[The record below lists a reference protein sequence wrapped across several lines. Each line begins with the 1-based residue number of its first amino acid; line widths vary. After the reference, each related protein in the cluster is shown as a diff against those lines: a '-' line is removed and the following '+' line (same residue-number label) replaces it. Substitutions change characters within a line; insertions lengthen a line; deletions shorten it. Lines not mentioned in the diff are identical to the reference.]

1 MQRYWHMGKN
11 SDNRYGREEVK
22 RKGKMNKIKDK
33 KRGKSTKDER
43 GRMENREHA
52 GSQTVDEAIIIL
64 DEIKSEIILLAHQQ
78 RGCLCVWALLVKD
91 WTVLINLIVFKKYIK
106 NTTCTIAQNFCDT
119 LLWKKSMKD
128 SEYER
133 LWEFDKCIV
142 KESIGITFHTIF
154 SFKCHQD
161 CIFSLASCFGNYTLF
176 ERAAVL
182 VTSSPE

>member
-1 MQRYWHMGKN
+1 MGKN

-78 RGCLCVWALLVKD
+78 RGCLCV
-91 WTVLINLIVFKKYIK
+91 
-106 NTTCTIAQNFCDT
+106 
-119 LLWKKSMKD
+119 
-128 SEYER
+128 
-133 LWEFDKCIV
+133 
-142 KESIGITFHTIF
+142 
-154 SFKCHQD
+154 
-161 CIFSLASCFGNYTLF
+161 
-176 ERAAVL
+176 
-182 VTSSPE
+182 